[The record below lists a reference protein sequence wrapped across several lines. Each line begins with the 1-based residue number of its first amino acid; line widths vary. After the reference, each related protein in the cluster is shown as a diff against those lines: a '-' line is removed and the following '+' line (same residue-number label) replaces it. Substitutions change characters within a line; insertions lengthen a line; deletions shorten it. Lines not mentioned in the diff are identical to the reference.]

1 MSDSSKIIESD
12 NVHSNEAND
21 EPLDP
26 RIQIELERAN
36 AATSEINNLESQLDN
51 AQKLFQI
58 SFSHCKQRLANLAK
72 TLGRCV
78 ERGRPYYDAVQQAEQ
93 ARLETGRAAQEY
105 QNSVELHC
113 VAKENLAAA
122 ENQLSKSEDNAT
134 WEECMNHLTMK
145 VTQIEQDKM
154 RYEQIHEEKSKLYQE
169 YEQQRIKLRH
179 SLTRVIIKSKP
190 YFDAKFKAEN
200 ELKNQKCRIED
211 VQNAIIKAKR
221 TYRAALNSLEQIS
234 DEIHTK
240 RKNQILLQLPLR
252 EPGVGAETPDEF
264 IELPK
269 IEFPKINL
277 SNQSSEHDLSKS
289 MNSMSVNT
297 STDCIYRSSNI
308 NLSTNISP
316 LTNKKFEDHCRTQ
329 MIASVN
335 NGNDQRMKKQIIPS
349 RSVRIK
355 STRIH
360 KPNEAPLLS
369 HLFGTYKFHS
379 DPNLNASTK

>member
-36 AATSEINNLESQLDN
+36 AATSEINNLETQLDN

-78 ERGRPYYDAVQQAEQ
+78 ERGRPYYDAFQQAEE

-113 VAKENLAAA
+113 TAKENLAAA
-122 ENQLSKSEDNAT
+122 ENQLSESDNVT
-134 WEECMNHLTMK
+134 WQECMNHLTMK
-145 VTQIEQDKM
+145 VMQIEQDKM
-154 RYEQIHEEKSKLYQE
+154 RYERIHEEKSKLYQE
-169 YEQQRIKLRH
+169 YEQQRIKLHH
-179 SLTRVIIKSKP
+179 SLTRAIIKSKP
-190 YFDAKFKAEN
+190 YFDAKFKAEH
-200 ELKNQKCRIED
+200 ELKNQKYRIED

-234 DEIHTK
+234 DEIHRR
-240 RKNQILLQLPLR
+240 RKNQILLKLPLR
-252 EPGVGAETPDEF
+252 EPGVGAETPEEF

-269 IEFPKINL
+269 IEFSKIDL

-316 LTNKKFEDHCRTQ
+316 LTNNKFEDHCRTQ

-335 NGNDQRMKKQIIPS
+335 NDNDQRMQKRLIPS
-349 RSVRIK
+349 RSIRLK
-355 STRIH
+355 STWLH
-360 KPNEAPLLS
+360 KPNETPLLS
-369 HLFGTYKFHS
+369 HLFGTHKYHS